1 MAKQARRRDGGG
13 GLQCGEGP
21 RAVPETVSDQL
32 RFWELESLRI
42 RPEPA
47 VAYHDFASA
56 AAFAAAVAA
65 AEGIVGRTGR
75 ASGDSDAGGGLYVGR
90 SEGLVVA
97 PAAAHA
103 ELAAAIR
110 Q

>member
-1 MAKQARRRDGGG
+1 V
-13 GLQCGEGP
+13 LCLVQCAEAQH
-21 RAVPETVSDQL
+21 AVPETVSDQL

-42 RPEPA
+42 RAEPA
-47 VAYHDFASA
+47 VAYHDFATA
-56 AAFAAAVAA
+56 AAFTAAVAA
-65 AEGIVGRTGR
+65 AEGMVGRTVRG
-75 ASGDSDAGGGLYVGR
+75 GEGGTGGLYVGR
-90 SEGLVVA
+90 SEGLLVA

>member
-1 MAKQARRRDGGG
+1 M
-13 GLQCGEGP
+13 QCGEAQD
-21 RAVPETVSDQL
+21 AVPETVSDQL

-42 RPEPA
+42 RAEPA
-47 VAYHDFASA
+47 VAYHDFATA
-56 AAFAAAVAA
+56 PAFDAAVAA
-65 AEGIVGRTGR
+65 AEAIAARTPR
-75 ASGDSDAGGGLYVGR
+75 AGGEGGSGLYVGR